1 MLALSF
7 FTVVFSSLLW
17 VIYAIVQVADKLSD
31 GALNNAGIV
40 DISIYAAF
48 VLLPVFALWVIF
60 GIISQYLHN
69 QNFNRNLFYLLSQ
82 MKKNQDYSDLLARIM
97 LEGEQQIKD
106 GFAIQQFDLFISDMN
121 ELISEIIQR
130 SSLASPEQIDRLWSK
145 VRNGGKWA
153 FGKVI
158 IEVNQN
164 QPSFQMRIFDKAMKD
179 KVLAGT
185 IMEFCA
191 RYLGTVDLFEKHDHE
206 KIFLGI
212 IENGVLGKV
221 YSIFSPISD
230 ELRRKRNAALK
241 QKPQNNDFA
250 AQAKSSYQP
259 ELIIDDEEETQKLNQ
274 QENKISEI
282 ISDKVNKIKA
292 PKFSLSDTLSFL
304 RRKKEEESSEDFT
317 PANEEKDVLSIAL
330 ERSFGNNTENKQE
343 PKFNVFDINVQTND
357 GSSDNG
363 PKFSINLPE
372 TASNPSLISEPDN
385 ENSSELVIEPK
396 EKSATSK
403 RAPYAEMSSTQRTL
417 DNLRKEW
424 EDLKKAEG
432 SSYES
437 TASENKEKPTAEND
451 DDNLTYPFGGW
462 TNEDNYNK

>member
-17 VIYAIVQVADKLSD
+17 VIYSIVQVAGKLDSA
-31 GALNNAGIV
+31 GLLNAGLF
-40 DISIYAAF
+40 DISVYVAF

-60 GIISQYLHN
+60 GIISQHLHN
-69 QNFNRNLFYLLSQ
+69 QNFNRNLFYLLNQ

-106 GFAIQQFDLFISDMN
+106 GFAIQQFDLFVSDMN

-164 QPSFQMRIFDKAMKD
+164 QPSFQMRIFDKALQD
-179 KVLAGT
+179 KVLGGT

-221 YSIFSPISD
+221 YSILVPISD
-230 ELRRKRNAALK
+230 ELRRQRSTAAK
-241 QKPQNNDFA
+241 QQNQQSDFA
-250 AQAKSSYQP
+250 AQAKTAYQP
-259 ELIIDDEEETQKLNQ
+259 ELIIDDEEEDAKSHQIAPAVVPPVKESGKSGKFALGT
-274 QENKISEI
+274 KI
-282 ISDKVNKIKA
+282 
-292 PKFSLSDTLSFL
+292 PFF
-304 RRKKEEESSEDFT
+304 RKSKHAETDEVRNP
-317 PANEEKDVLSIAL
+317 PAAEKDVLSIAL
-330 ERSFGNNTENKQE
+330 ERSFGSTAEVKKE
-343 PKFNVFDINVQTND
+343 PSFSTFKSPAPEAKND
-357 GSSDNG
+357 DNM

-372 TASNPSLISEPDN
+372 TNSASELISEPDTD
-385 ENSSELVIEPK
+385 SLPELVIEPRKPEK
-396 EKSATSK
+396 ESLR

-424 EDLKKAEG
+424 EELKKSEKN
-432 SSYES
+432 SYGRS
-437 TASENKEKPTAEND
+437 PAPEKPSAQTESE
-451 DDNLTYPFGGW
+451 DDNFAYPFGGW
-462 TNEDNYNK
+462 VNEENYHK

>member
-106 GFAIQQFDLFISDMN
+106 GLAIQQFDLFISDMN

-241 QKPQNNDFA
+241 QKPQNTDFA

>member
-241 QKPQNNDFA
+241 QKPQNTDFA

-259 ELIIDDEEETQKLNQ
+259 EMIIDDEEETQKLNQ

-304 RRKKEEESSEDFT
+304 RRKKEEER
-317 PANEEKDVLSIAL
+317 L
-330 ERSFGNNTENKQE
+330 
-343 PKFNVFDINVQTND
+343 
-357 GSSDNG
+357 
-363 PKFSINLPE
+363 LP
-372 TASNPSLISEPDN
+372 
-385 ENSSELVIEPK
+385 
-396 EKSATSK
+396 
-403 RAPYAEMSSTQRTL
+403 R
-417 DNLRKEW
+417 
-424 EDLKKAEG
+424 
-432 SSYES
+432 
-437 TASENKEKPTAEND
+437 
-451 DDNLTYPFGGW
+451 
-462 TNEDNYNK
+462 

>member
-17 VIYAIVQVADKLSD
+17 VIYAIVQVAEKLGD

-40 DISIYAAF
+40 DVSIYVAF

-60 GIISQYLHN
+60 GIISQHLHN

-158 IEVNQN
+158 IEVHQN

-241 QKPQNNDFA
+241 QNPQNVDFST
-250 AQAKSSYQP
+250 QTKSSYQP
-259 ELIIDDEEETQKLNQ
+259 ELVIDDEEENQKLSAP
-274 QENKISEI
+274 IS
-282 ISDKVNKIKA
+282 SVKTSQPSNPKA

-304 RRKKEEESSEDFT
+304 RRKKENEPQEEIS
-317 PANEEKDVLSIAL
+317 PVGEEKDVLSIAL
-330 ERSFGNNTENKQE
+330 ERSFGTSAPTKEE
-343 PKFNVFDINVQTND
+343 PSFSVFDIKTSTTVSNPAD
-357 GSSDNG
+357 E
-363 PKFSINLPE
+363 PKFSISLPE
-372 TASNPSLISEPDN
+372 TSSNPTLISEPDN
-385 ENSSELVIEPK
+385 ENSSELIIESRPV
-396 EKSATSK
+396 KSTPK

-437 TASENKEKPTAEND
+437 TSAASKANPTAEND

>member
-164 QPSFQMRIFDKAMKD
+164 QPSFQMRIFDKAMQD

-241 QKPQNNDFA
+241 QKPQNTDFA

-259 ELIIDDEEETQKLNQ
+259 EMIIDDEEETQKLNQ

>member
-241 QKPQNNDFA
+241 QKPQNTDFA

-259 ELIIDDEEETQKLNQ
+259 EMIIDDEEETQKLNQ

-437 TASENKEKPTAEND
+437 TASGNKEKPTAEND

>member
-60 GIISQYLHN
+60 GIISQHLHN

-241 QKPQNNDFA
+241 QKPQNTDFA

-259 ELIIDDEEETQKLNQ
+259 EMIIDDEEETQKLNQ

-330 ERSFGNNTENKQE
+330 ERSFGNNTESKQE

>member
-17 VIYAIVQVADKLSD
+17 VIYSIVQVAGKLGDAGLAS
-31 GALNNAGIV
+31 AGILDV
-40 DISIYAAF
+40 SIYVAF
-48 VLLPVFALWVIF
+48 VLLPVFAMWVIF

-69 QNFNRNLFYLLSQ
+69 QNFNRNLFYLLNQ

-158 IEVNQN
+158 IEVNLN

-230 ELRRKRNAALK
+230 ELRRKRNTAAK
-241 QKPQNNDFA
+241 QNPQNNFA
-250 AQAKSSYQP
+250 AQAKASYQP
-259 ELIIDDEEETQKLNQ
+259 ELIIDDEEEEEKKERAATAADL
-274 QENKISEI
+274 S
-282 ISDKVNKIKA
+282 SHSA
-292 PKFSLSDTLSFL
+292 PKASKFTLAGKLPFL
-304 RRKKEEESSEDFT
+304 KKKKEAEVDEVSSGQT
-317 PANEEKDVLSIAL
+317 GEKDVLSLAL
-330 ERSFGNNTENKQE
+330 ERSFGTAAGNRQE
-343 PKFNVFDINVQTND
+343 PAFSVFAIEAPVPGTDSNT
-357 GSSDNG
+357 
-363 PKFSINLPE
+363 PKFSISLPE
-372 TASNPSLISEPDN
+372 TDSISDLISEPDDD
-385 ENSSELVIEPK
+385 STPELVIEPRETGK
-396 EKSATSK
+396 TPAK

-424 EDLKKAEG
+424 EELKKAEG
-432 SSYES
+432 SSYGTS
-437 TASENKEKPTAEND
+437 PAAENPSVNEKEED
-451 DDNLTYPFGGW
+451 SFAYPFGGW
-462 TNEDNYNK
+462 TNEENYHK

>member
-1 MLALSF
+1 M
-7 FTVVFSSLLW
+7 
-17 VIYAIVQVADKLSD
+17 
-31 GALNNAGIV
+31 
-40 DISIYAAF
+40 
-48 VLLPVFALWVIF
+48 
-60 GIISQYLHN
+60 
-69 QNFNRNLFYLLSQ
+69 
-82 MKKNQDYSDLLARIM
+82 
-97 LEGEQQIKD
+97 
-106 GFAIQQFDLFISDMN
+106 
-121 ELISEIIQR
+121 
-130 SSLASPEQIDRLWSK
+130 
-145 VRNGGKWA
+145 
-153 FGKVI
+153 
-158 IEVNQN
+158 
-164 QPSFQMRIFDKAMKD
+164 
-179 KVLAGT
+179 
-185 IMEFCA
+185 
-191 RYLGTVDLFEKHDHE
+191 
-206 KIFLGI
+206 
-212 IENGVLGKV
+212 GKV

-259 ELIIDDEEETQKLNQ
+259 EMIIDDEEETQKLNQ

-437 TASENKEKPTAEND
+437 TASGNKEKPTAEND

>member
-259 ELIIDDEEETQKLNQ
+259 EMIIDDEEETQKLNQ

-330 ERSFGNNTENKQE
+330 ERSFGNNTESKQE

>member
-40 DISIYAAF
+40 DISIYVAF

-164 QPSFQMRIFDKAMKD
+164 QPSFQMRIFDKAMQD

-241 QKPQNNDFA
+241 QKPQNTDFA

-259 ELIIDDEEETQKLNQ
+259 ELVIDDEEESQKLSAPVSSV
-274 QENKISEI
+274 KSGR
-282 ISDKVNKIKA
+282 VNAPKT

-304 RRKKEEESSEDFT
+304 RRKKESEPQEESA
-317 PANEEKDVLSIAL
+317 PASEEKDVLSIAL
-330 ERSFGNNTENKQE
+330 ERSFGATTPTKEE
-343 PKFNVFDINVQTND
+343 PSFSVFDIKTSTAVSKPVD
-357 GSSDNG
+357 E
-363 PKFSINLPE
+363 PKFSISLPE
-372 TASNPSLISEPDN
+372 TDNNSSLISEPDN
-385 ENSSELVIEPK
+385 ENVSGPNLEPK
-396 EKSATSK
+396 PVKTVSR

-437 TASENKEKPTAEND
+437 APTANKANPTAEND